1 MADRNVDFLLIG
13 GGLAAGNC
21 ARWLRRSGADGS
33 ILLVGREP
41 DLPYDRPPLSKGYL
55 KGTDSRADALFQTA
69 DWYAEQQIEV
79 LTRTSAMKLDLSER
93 TVKLSN
99 KEEVGFGKAL
109 IATGANVRRLNVDGS
124 ELEGIHYLRTFGNSD
139 AIREDAAGKRVV
151 LIGGSYIASEVAA
164 TLTELGSQCTM
175 VMLEERALI
184 RTFGREAASYFH
196 DLLAGHGIT
205 LHGEDELERF
215 EGADGRVTKVVTKN
229 GREIAADA
237 VVIGAGVNPDVMLA
251 RSAGLELGESGG
263 VRVDSRLETGTPGV
277 YAAGDMAEY
286 ESVVHGGRPHP
297 RRALGRRLQPRQ
309 DVALNMLGKDVAH
322 DVVPYFFS
330 DLSDWAAIEYVGP
343 AYDWDREVIRGSARR
358 RRLLRLL
365 PARRAASP
373 ARCRWAAPRT
383 SSTPGGSSPSTPRS
397 ATAPT
402 RSATSPRTS
411 RLCSAPVC
419 GAPTRAEN
427 LDCGARTRTLITSSR
442 GWRLAIRR
450 PRTRG

>member
-1 MADRNVDFLLIG
+1 MADRTVDFLLIG

-41 DLPYDRPPLSKGYL
+41 DPPYDRPPLSKSYL
-55 KGTDSRADALFQTA
+55 QGKDGRADALFQTA
-69 DWYAEQQIEV
+69 EWYAEQQIEL
-79 LTRTSAMKLDLSER
+79 LTRTSAMKLDLQER

-99 KEEVGFGKAL
+99 KQEVGFGKAL
-109 IATGANVRRLNVDGS
+109 VATGANVRRLNVDGS

-164 TLTELGSQCTM
+164 TLTELGSECTM

-184 RTFGREAASYFH
+184 RSFGREAATYFH

-205 LHGEDELERF
+205 LHGEDELDRF
-215 EGADGRVTKVVTKN
+215 EGADGRVTKVVTKG
-229 GREIAADA
+229 GREIPADA

-251 RSAGLELGESGG
+251 RGAGLELGETGG
-263 VRVDSRLETGTPGV
+263 VRANSRLESGTPGV

-286 ESVVHGGRPHP
+286 ESVVHGGRRIRVEHWDV
-297 RRALGRRLQPRQ
+297 AFNHGKT
-309 DVALNMLGKDVAH
+309 VALNMLGKDVAH

-343 AYDWDREVIRGSARR
+343 AFDWDREVIRGSVDDGAFSVFYLHDGRVAGALSVGRAEDLQHARR
-358 RRLLRLL
+358 FIAEHTEIGDADALGDL
-365 PARRAASP
+365 
-373 ARCRWAAPRT
+373 
-383 SSTPGGSSPSTPRS
+383 STD
-397 ATAPT
+397 
-402 RSATSPRTS
+402 
-411 RLCSAPVC
+411 L
-419 GAPTRAEN
+419 E
-427 LDCGARTRTLITSSR
+427 TL
-442 GWRLAIRR
+442 
-450 PRTRG
+450 

>member
-21 ARWLRRSGADGS
+21 SRWLRRSGADGS

-41 DLPYDRPPLSKGYL
+41 DLPYDRPPLSKSYL
-55 KGTDSRADALFQTA
+55 QGKDSRDDALFQTA

-79 LTRTSAMKLDLSER
+79 LTRTSAMKLDLSAR

-109 IATGANVRRLNVDGS
+109 VATGANVRRLNVDGA

-139 AIREDAAGKRVV
+139 AIRQDAAGKRVV

-164 TLTELGSQCTM
+164 TLTELGSECTM

-184 RTFGREAASYFH
+184 RSFGREAATYFH

-205 LHGEDELERF
+205 LHSEDELERF

-237 VVIGAGVNPDVMLA
+237 VVIGAGVNPDIMLA
-251 RSAGLELGESGG
+251 RGAGLELGETGG
-263 VRVDSRLETGTPGV
+263 VRVNSRLESGTPGI

-286 ESVVHGGRPHP
+286 ESVVHGGRRIRVEHWDV
-297 RRALGRRLQPRQ
+297 AFNHGKT
-309 DVALNMLGKDVAH
+309 VALNMLGKDVAH

-330 DLSDWAAIEYVGP
+330 DLADWAGIEYVGP
-343 AYDWDREVIRGSARR
+343 AYGWEREVIRGSLGDGAFSVFYLRDGRVEGALSVGRSEDLQHARR
-358 RRLLRLL
+358 LIADHTEIGD
-365 PARRAASP
+365 PAALGDL
-373 ARCRWAAPRT
+373 
-383 SSTPGGSSPSTPRS
+383 STD
-397 ATAPT
+397 
-402 RSATSPRTS
+402 
-411 RLCSAPVC
+411 L
-419 GAPTRAEN
+419 E
-427 LDCGARTRTLITSSR
+427 TL
-442 GWRLAIRR
+442 
-450 PRTRG
+450 